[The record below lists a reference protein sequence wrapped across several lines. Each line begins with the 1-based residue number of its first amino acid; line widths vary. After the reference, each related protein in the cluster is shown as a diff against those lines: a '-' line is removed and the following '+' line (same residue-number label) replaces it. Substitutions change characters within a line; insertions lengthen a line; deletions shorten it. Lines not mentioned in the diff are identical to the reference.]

1 MSFSS
6 GFDKLTAGAQEHFK
20 STFGETVE
28 YEPRLGGSLSVVG
41 VFNDKALFVDPQ
53 TEQVVSSQQPTLGVK
68 RSDLDAAPIK
78 GDRVTIRGKKYLVHD
93 SQEDGEGWL
102 HLFLHEV

>member
-6 GFDKLTAGAQEHFK
+6 GFDKLTAGIQEHFK
-20 STFGETVE
+20 NTFGESVE
-28 YEPRLGGSLSVVG
+28 YEPRLGGSTTLVG

-53 TEQVVSSQQPTLGVK
+53 TQQVVSSQQPTLGVK
-68 RSDLDAAPIK
+68 RSDMDAAPVK
-78 GDRVTIRGKKYLVHD
+78 GDRVIVRGKKYLVHD